1 MPEYG
6 PGLWGCKPD
15 SHDGSLGMNWP
26 SVQTRKITVHGSL
39 ARGPPTGEGM
49 IPRSCNLPG
58 EDRSCV
64 KGVKILLSR
73 KALGMTMR
81 AYHSD
86 VDNRSSAFRWG
97 LMRIQKDFS
106 YRTFVDPRV
115 PPSSKLHQ
123 RPPVPVRSTSE
134 SLMSILIANCGASDP
149 IPTTPAPPR
158 IMARTTSTGP
168 PRA

>member
-1 MPEYG
+1 
-6 PGLWGCKPD
+6 
-15 SHDGSLGMNWP
+15 MNWP

-115 PPSSKLHQ
+115 PPSSKIHQ

-134 SLMSILIANCGASDP
+134 SLMSILIANCGA
-149 IPTTPAPPR
+149 
-158 IMARTTSTGP
+158 GP
-168 PRA
+168 PPGSWQEPHLRARRGLKFVLQGGRPKCVGEYAPKFKQN